1 MWKKVILSVVMIA
14 FVAAGVFFVLGRRDG
29 DTRDA
34 ARSAAREY
42 PEFVTGTVCAECHA
56 RETEQWLGSDH
67 DLAMRVADAGTVIGD
82 FDNAEFAGDDGVTT
96 FYRRDDRYYIEAP
109 GSNGTRDE
117 YEVRYTFGVDPLQQ
131 YLVDTGAGRFQAL
144 TIAWDVAR
152 KRWFDLHPEET
163 VLQGHPFHWTAPAYN
178 WNSRCAVCHSTNLKK
193 NLRVRPTDSV
203 ISIPDPLVSYE
214 TTWSEINVSCEA
226 CHGPG
231 SHHVEWARKG
241 GKLKEA
247 DNLGFLVDMKEDAS
261 YEIEVCAPCHA
272 RRHSITDGYR
282 HGDDFMDHY
291 VPSLL
296 RQDLYFP
303 DGQIQDEV
311 YVYGSFLQSKMYR
324 RGVRCTDCHNPHS
337 LSLKVEGN
345 GLCVQCHQQGR
356 NTRFP
361 DMLLRRYDSQ
371 EHHHHGEGSEG
382 ALCVNCHMPARTYMV
397 IDPRRDHSFRV
408 PRPDLS
414 AKLGTPNACNGCHS
428 DKTNA
433 WAAGAIAEWF
443 PRKEPVRAV
452 HYGEIL
458 AAGRAGDASA
468 LDGLRELSLDMGS
481 PSIVRATAVRLV
493 GRYPRPGVDFWGS
506 VLRDESP
513 LVRATSVDV
522 VAGFPTNDAESVKV
536 RVKLLAPLLSDP
548 VRAVRIR
555 AARGLENLPDNLFE
569 RTDLRAR
576 RAALAQFVVGE
587 TARADWPDAHL
598 NLGVYY
604 ENGNNTRAAQQA
616 YEMALRVDPN
626 FDPVSFN
633 LANLYNRLGRND
645 DAERVLR
652 TLTERQP
659 ENGEAHYSLGLLLAE
674 MGRLD
679 DSIVH
684 LGRATQLLTHRSR
697 VSYNYGLALQSAGR
711 LEEAEQALL
720 AAHRA
725 APDNVEV
732 LYALAVFY
740 MQDESWDRALLFA
753 QRLSALAPS
762 DPAPVEMMRRI
773 RLQMR

>member
-1 MWKKVILSVVMIA
+1 MWKKVVLGVVMIA
-14 FVAAGVFFVLGRRDG
+14 FVAAAVFFVLGRRGG
-29 DTRDA
+29 DTRDT
-34 ARSAAREY
+34 ARLVAGEY
-42 PEFVTGTVCAECHA
+42 PEFVSRAVCTECHA
-56 RETEQWLGSDH
+56 RETGQWLGSDH
-67 DLAMRVADAGTVIGD
+67 DFAMRAVDAGTVLGD
-82 FDNAEFAGDDGVTT
+82 FDNAEFAGDDGVTK
-96 FYRRDDRYYIEAP
+96 FYRRDDRYYIETP

-117 YEVRYTFGVDPLQQ
+117 HEIRYTFGVDPLQQ
-131 YLVDTGAGRFQAL
+131 YLVDTGRGRFQAL
-144 TIAWDVAR
+144 TIAWDVDK

-178 WNSRCAVCHSTNLKK
+178 WNSRCAACHSTNLKK
-193 NLRVRPTDSV
+193 NLRVHPADSML
-203 ISIPDPLVSYE
+203 SAPDSPVSYE

-231 SHHVEWARKG
+231 SRHVEWARKSE
-241 GKLKEA
+241 KMKEV
-247 DNLGFLVDMKEDAS
+247 DNLGFLVDMKEEAS

-303 DGQIQDEV
+303 DGQIQEEV

-324 RGVRCTDCHNPHS
+324 QGVRCTDCHNPHS

-345 GLCVQCHQQGR
+345 GLCVQCHQQRR
-356 NTRFP
+356 NARFP
-361 DMLLRRYDSQ
+361 DMPLGRYASP

-382 ALCVNCHMPARTYMV
+382 ALCVSCHMPARTYMV
-397 IDPRRDHSFRV
+397 VDPRHDHSFRV

-414 AKLGTPNACNGCHS
+414 TKLGTPNACNGCHE

-433 WAAGAIAEWF
+433 WAANAIAEWF
-443 PRKEPVRAV
+443 STEAVRTP

-468 LDGLRELSLDMGS
+468 LEGLRELSLDMDS
-481 PSIVRATAVRLV
+481 PAIVRATAVGLL
-493 GRYPRPGVDFWGS
+493 GRYPQPDVGFWGS

-513 LVRATSVDV
+513 LVRATSADG
-522 VAGFPTNDAESVKV
+522 VAGFPTNDAESVSV
-536 RVKLLAPLLSDP
+536 RVTLLAPLLSDP
-548 VRAVRIR
+548 VRAVRMR

-569 RTDLRAR
+569 QTDVRAR
-576 RAALAQFVVGE
+576 RAALAQFVAGE

-604 ENGNNTRAAQQA
+604 ENRNNTRAAQQA

-626 FDPVSFN
+626 FDPVRFN
-633 LANLYNRLGRND
+633 LANLYNRLGQND

-652 TLTERQP
+652 TLTEHEP

-674 MGRLD
+674 MGRLEE
-679 DSIVH
+679 SIVH
-684 LGRATQLLTHRSR
+684 LGKATKMLTDRSR

-725 APDNVEV
+725 APDDVGM

-740 MQDESWDRALLFA
+740 IRDESWDKALLYA

-762 DPAPVEMMRRI
+762 DPAPVEMIRRI
-773 RLQMR
+773 QLQTR